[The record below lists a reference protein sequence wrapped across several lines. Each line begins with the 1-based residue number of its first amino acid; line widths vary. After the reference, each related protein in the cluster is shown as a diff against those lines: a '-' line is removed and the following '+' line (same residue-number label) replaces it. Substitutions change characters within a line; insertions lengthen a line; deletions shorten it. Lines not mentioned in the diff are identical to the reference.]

1 LYADTLIT
9 RGQCKALVCCVGA
22 RSSRGAISEKLDTD
36 IDTRLQSK
44 MKNLEGYFT
53 LYSILAAALIFVLM
67 TIMIVWDVIGRDKT
81 SADAPGILNIVLS
94 KLTNQINFIVVLIV
108 VSIPEGLPL
117 TIGVSL
123 AFSVGKMYQDKLLVR
138 KLDAPEKMGAIEE
151 ICCGKTGTITKGE
164 MKVTQFHC
172 E

>member
-1 LYADTLIT
+1 
-9 RGQCKALVCCVGA
+9 
-22 RSSRGAISEKLDTD
+22 
-36 IDTRLQSK
+36 

-138 KLDAPEKMGAIEE
+138 KLE
-151 ICCGKTGTITKGE
+151 
-164 MKVTQFHC
+164 
-172 E
+172 